1 MSTSDDDIYA
11 WCTQMYPDAVY
22 RNEMD
27 DFSHE
32 QPFSLR
38 PAFYGR
44 RLGDMYILRI
54 LRYLARGPYG
64 RRPGEYR
71 YKHQLHSSSL
81 GYLYSLVARL

>member
-1 MSTSDDDIYA
+1 MSTSNDDIYA
-11 WCTQMYPDAVY
+11 GCTQMYPDAVC

-54 LRYLARGPYG
+54 LRYLARGAL
-64 RRPGEYR
+64 R
-71 YKHQLHSSSL
+71 
-81 GYLYSLVARL
+81 